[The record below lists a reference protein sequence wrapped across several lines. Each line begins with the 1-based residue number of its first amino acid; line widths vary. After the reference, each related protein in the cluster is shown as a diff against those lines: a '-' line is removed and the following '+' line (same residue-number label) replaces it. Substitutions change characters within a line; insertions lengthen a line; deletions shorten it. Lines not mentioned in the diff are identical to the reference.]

1 MLLSQNN
8 ASNPT
13 QIYAGI
19 NYTNLAFPGPAAY
32 PFYSASQS
40 NTCNIYIPN
49 DSTLSRYFSR
59 QSHENLHAE
68 TGFALIKIGS

>member
-1 MLLSQNN
+1 MLLQSN

-13 QIYAGI
+13 QIYAGV

-49 DSTLSRYFSR
+49 DATLSRYASK
-59 QSHENLHAE
+59 QYHMKLHYE
-68 TGFALIKIGS
+68 KDFAFIGSGS

>member
-1 MLLSQNN
+1 MSLQNN

-13 QIYAGI
+13 QIYAGV

-40 NTCNIYIPN
+40 NTCNVYIPN
-49 DSTLSRYFSR
+49 DATLSRCTSKPL
-59 QSHENLHAE
+59 HEKSPRKSERL
-68 TGFALIKIGS
+68 L